1 MPRTSQRLIDLTP
14 LDYSKE
20 AITKAVRRISW
31 ENPVVTLT
39 GAVGGIGTCAA
50 LVLNGSWLFALPLV
64 VAAGVFSFNYFVR
77 RDSIAASYLLNYSVA
92 SRKQAEI
99 LAAYLR
105 EEFAE
110 LGYERGAQQIEMLKR
125 HLITIAHALEERF
138 DVNDI
143 SYQQFLGPAE
153 VLYMQTLNVLKDAS
167 IQLRANQTFD
177 EGYDGKAGKDTGGN
191 VSRRKELYEGGVQRF
206 NALIESVESAIT
218 GLAEL
223 TQDVARIGS
232 GSEAHGHDDY
242 IQRVREVASRANLY
256 VDQKRI

>member
-1 MPRTSQRLIDLTP
+1 MSKSSQGLVDLTP
-14 LDYSKE
+14 LDFSKE
-20 AITKAVRRISW
+20 AISKAVRKVAW
-31 ENPVVTLT
+31 ENPIVTYT
-39 GAVGGIGTCAA
+39 GAAGTIGVFSA
-50 LVLNGSWLFALPLV
+50 LMLSTSWLLALPLL
-64 VAAGVFSFNYFVR
+64 VAAGAFSLNYFVR
-77 RDSIAASYLLNYSVA
+77 RDTIAASYLLNYSLA

-99 LAAYLR
+99 LAAYLHK
-105 EEFAE
+105 EFAE
-110 LGYERGAQQIEMLKR
+110 LDYARGAQQIEMLQR
-125 HLITIAHALEERF
+125 HLATIAHALEERF

-177 EGYDGKAGKDTGGN
+177 QNYDRKAGKDEGGN
-191 VSRRKELYEGGVQRF
+191 ITKRKELYEGGVQRF
-206 NALIESVESAIT
+206 DALIESVESAIT

-232 GSEAHGHDDY
+232 GSKAHGHDDY

-256 VDQKRI
+256 EDQKRI